1 MYGSRCKNTH
11 IYPHDNLMYGCSCK
25 NINPYNNLMYG
36 PMGSLWTFTVL
47 HSSFF
52 LEHIRA
58 GLTVTEHIEAWVC
71 VCVGGGVGRWRC
83 LLSHQG

>member
-1 MYGSRCKNTH
+1 MYGSNCKNTH
-11 IYPHDNLMYGCSCK
+11 IYPHDNLLYGCSCK
-25 NINPYNNLMYG
+25 NTHKSYNNLIYG

-58 GLTVTEHIEAWVC
+58 GLTVTEHIEAW
-71 VCVGGGVGRWRC
+71 GGGEVRGGEGVR
-83 LLSHQG
+83 